1 MRIITPGETRTRVR
15 RRPTFPLWGTMKPFG
30 LYPVMAT
37 PVLPGET
44 LTSMNLKRRV
54 LSLPVRNPLLG
65 AWLET
70 WVVYVKLTD
79 MDEALAT
86 MFLSTDADD
95 TDYVAAASSDRYF
108 TRAGQIDYIQRA
120 VNAVWWHYFRD
131 ETEETPQTID
141 GVPMV
146 KRRWF
151 DWTHNL
157 SFTPDT
163 MDVAELPSNPE
174 GQLTGMDIMSMMGM
188 SEITYEKY
196 LQQYGVSS
204 SAAAKTLR
212 APEILRYSQQWVTPV
227 NQIDPTTGAPS
238 SAWSWS
244 EDLKAEKPKR
254 FDEPGFL
261 VVLSACRPKMFTDAL
276 RYSFV
281 GNLWGIAD
289 FFPVYNLDNP
299 AAGVKEIKTDDPAFA
314 DAFGPDGA
322 SALSMLYDHRDLLSH
337 GEQFVN
343 DWTTSP
349 YHVAMVTTQRAATE
363 AAIPQNLRGQ
373 YPSLTDVNNLF
384 LESQAE
390 TPRDSHRRLYY
401 EGLCAVEITGHV
413 KDTTL

>member
-15 RRPTFPLWGTMKPFG
+15 RRPSFPMFGTMRPFG
-30 LYPVMAT
+30 LYPLMAT

-44 LTSMNLKRRV
+44 LTSMQLKRRV
-54 LSLPVRNPLLG
+54 LSLPVRNPLMG

-70 WVVYVKLTD
+70 WLVYVKLTD
-79 MDEALAT
+79 MDEALAA
-86 MFLSTDADD
+86 MFLTNDADD
-95 TDYVAAASSDRYF
+95 TEFEATASSDRYF
-108 TRAGQIDYIQRA
+108 TRQGQIAYIERA
-120 VNAVWWHYFRD
+120 VRAVWHHYFRD
-131 ETEETPQTID
+131 ESETTPHTLD

-146 KRRWF
+146 KRRSF

-157 SFTPDT
+157 SFTPAG
-163 MDVAELPSNPE
+163 MDLEELPSNPE

-204 SAAAKTLR
+204 AAAAKTLR
-212 APEILRYSQQWVTPV
+212 APEILRYSQQWVVPT

-238 SAWSWS
+238 SAWVWS
-244 EDLKAEKPKR
+244 EDMKADKPKR

-261 VVLSACRPKMFTDAL
+261 VLLSCVRPKMFSDAM

-299 AAGVKEIKTDDPAFA
+299 AAGVKEIKTDDLALS
-314 DAFGPDGA
+314 DNFGPDGG
-322 SALSMLYDHRDLLSH
+322 SSLSLLYDHRDLLSH
-337 GEQFVN
+337 GEQFIN
-343 DWTTSP
+343 NWSTTP
-349 YHVAMVTTQRAATE
+349 YFVPKVTTQRAATVG
-363 AAIPQNLRGQ
+363 ADPQELRGQ
-373 YPSLTDVNNLF
+373 YASLQDVQNMF
-384 LESQAE
+384 VESQAE
-390 TPRDSHRRLYY
+390 TPRQSHMGCFY